1 MALIVVIALLF
12 LRSESFGESTDIFL
26 RAAATTRIP
35 VELLLAISHVE
46 SGFHPRALN
55 VAGQALF
62 PATLHEAESVLRRSG
77 DNVDIGLMQINWA
90 FWGKKLGVS
99 KSELLD
105 PKLNVLLGARILE
118 HCLKV
123 TGDWWQAVGMYHSP
137 DASRQRMYVAKVSLS
152 YGRLLTKLNR

>member
-12 LRSESFGESTDIFL
+12 LRSECFGESTEIFL
-26 RAAATTRIP
+26 RASAVTRIP

-55 VAGQALF
+55 VAGQPFF

-99 KSELLD
+99 KSDLLD
-105 PKLNVLLGARILE
+105 PRLNVLLGARILE

-137 DASRQRMYVAKVSLS
+137 DVMRQRVYIDKVSLS
-152 YGRLLTKLNR
+152 YRRLLTKLDR